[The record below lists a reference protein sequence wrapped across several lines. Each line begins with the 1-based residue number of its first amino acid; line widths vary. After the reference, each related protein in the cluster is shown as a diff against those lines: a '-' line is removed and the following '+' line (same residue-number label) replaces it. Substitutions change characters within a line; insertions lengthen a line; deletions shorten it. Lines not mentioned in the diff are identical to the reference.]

1 MRTVVLNNS
10 TESNLMKLW
19 EMFERDVEELQRRD
33 DELNREM
40 EQSIKRCQKL
50 LEKLKQFN
58 E

>member
-1 MRTVVLNNS
+1 
-10 TESNLMKLW
+10 MKLW

-33 DELNREM
+33 DELSREM

-50 LEKLKQFN
+50 LEKLKQLD

>member
-1 MRTVVLNNS
+1 
-10 TESNLMKLW
+10 MKLW

-50 LEKLKQFN
+50 LEKLKQLN

>member
-1 MRTVVLNNS
+1 MRTIVLNNS

-19 EMFERDVEELQRRD
+19 EMFERDAEELQRRD

-40 EQSIKRCQKL
+40 EQSLKRCQKL
-50 LEKLKQFN
+50 LEKLKQLN

>member
-1 MRTVVLNNS
+1 
-10 TESNLMKLW
+10 MKLW

-40 EQSIKRCQKL
+40 EQSLKRCQKL

>member
-1 MRTVVLNNS
+1 
-10 TESNLMKLW
+10 MKLW

-50 LEKLKQFN
+50 LKKLKQLD

>member
-33 DELNREM
+33 DELNREI

-50 LEKLKQFN
+50 LEKLRQLN

>member
-1 MRTVVLNNS
+1 MRTIVLNNS

-19 EMFERDVEELQRRD
+19 EMFERDVKELQRRD

-50 LEKLKQFN
+50 LEKLKQLD

>member
-1 MRTVVLNNS
+1 MTRQRVNNS

-33 DELNREM
+33 DELNREI

-50 LEKLKQFN
+50 LEKLKQLD

>member
-1 MRTVVLNNS
+1 MRTIVLNNS

-33 DELNREM
+33 DKLNREI

-50 LEKLKQFN
+50 LEELKQLSD
-58 E
+58 

>member
-1 MRTVVLNNS
+1 MQ
-10 TESNLMKLW
+10 LW

-50 LEKLKQFN
+50 LEKLKQLN

>member
-1 MRTVVLNNS
+1 MRTIVLNNS

-50 LEKLKQFN
+50 LEKLKQLD

>member
-1 MRTVVLNNS
+1 
-10 TESNLMKLW
+10 MKLW

-40 EQSIKRCQKL
+40 EQSLKRCQKL
-50 LEKLKQFN
+50 LEKLKQLN

>member
-1 MRTVVLNNS
+1 MRTIVLNNS
-10 TESNLMKLW
+10 TKSNLMKLW

-50 LEKLKQFN
+50 LEKLKQLD

>member
-1 MRTVVLNNS
+1 MRTIVLNNS

-50 LEKLKQFN
+50 LEKLKQLN

>member
-1 MRTVVLNNS
+1 MRTIVLNNS

-40 EQSIKRCQKL
+40 KQSIKRCQKL
-50 LEKLKQFN
+50 LEKLKQLD

>member
-1 MRTVVLNNS
+1 
-10 TESNLMKLW
+10 MKLW

-33 DELNREM
+33 DELNREI

-50 LEKLKQFN
+50 LEKLRQLN

>member
-33 DELNREM
+33 DELNCEM